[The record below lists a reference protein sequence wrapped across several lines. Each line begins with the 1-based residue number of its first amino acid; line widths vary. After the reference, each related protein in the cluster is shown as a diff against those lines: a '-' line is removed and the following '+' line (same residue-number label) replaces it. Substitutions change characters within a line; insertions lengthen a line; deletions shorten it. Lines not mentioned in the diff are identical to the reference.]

1 MVRIP
6 LPDLEIG
13 KFLPGGNA
21 ASSTVR
27 VQPTGTS
34 IKPVESGLNY
44 QFKYFRSGG
53 LPAGSREQNVVGT
66 LAVPVDFSVPFAVRT
81 LLRRLDIVMVSNNDV
96 TTLDYGAISGGLANG
111 VQFIRKTAAAVE
123 TVIFTFQKYIELG
136 HYVDGQINNVSFLQN
151 PTENIWIGSI
161 TLDPMWDFA
170 AGTSL
175 ITRIRDDLTLM
186 SYHRTSVLLL
196 EGLS

>member
-1 MVRIP
+1 
-6 LPDLEIG
+6 
-13 KFLPGGNA
+13 
-21 ASSTVR
+21 
-27 VQPTGTS
+27 
-34 IKPVESGLNY
+34 
-44 QFKYFRSGG
+44 
-53 LPAGSREQNVVGT
+53 
-66 LAVPVDFSVPFAVRT
+66 
-81 LLRRLDIVMVSNNDV
+81 MVSNNDV